1 MFPLKNT
8 NKKLCIDYS
17 KSFILYNIKGYQ
29 FKENIGF
36 PDEQDGVYI
45 FTEHTKSA
53 FNDTTTNVRFYHKML
68 YCGKTIDLR
77 ERFSSHHHKDDLEK
91 HTNLY
96 IAVAYCDNEKE
107 ITQLENNLLEK
118 YKFPYNNK
126 TIGKNTGT
134 EEPIIEVVN
143 L

>member
-1 MFPLKNT
+1 MFSLKNT
-8 NKKLCIDYS
+8 NKKLCIKSS
-17 KSFILYNIKGYQ
+17 KSFILFNIKGYQ

-45 FTEHTKSA
+45 FTEHTNPT
-53 FNDTTTNVRFYHKML
+53 FNDTTTNIRFYHKML

-77 ERFSSHHHKDDLEK
+77 ERFSSHHRKDDLEK

-107 ITQLENNLLEK
+107 ITQLENDLLEK
-118 YKFPYNNK
+118 YDFPYNDE
-126 TIGKNTGT
+126 TIGNNTGT
-134 EEPIIEVVN
+134 EESIIEVVN